1 MEHKMRELNI
11 LEIEEI
17 SGAKPRFLTVI
28 GAALFGGITGFLAGG
43 PAGALVGAYGEQQ
56 VP

>member
-1 MEHKMRELNI
+1 MRELNI